1 MNQILDRLDQAL
13 SRVGYTYG
21 VLAYNLAHAK
31 LPPGVSFEQ
40 FLDDVVGDFP
50 IQDRYE

>member
-13 SRVGYTYG
+13 TRVGYTYG
-21 VLAYNLAHAK
+21 ALAYNLAHAK

-40 FLDDVVGDFP
+40 FLDDVVGNLE
-50 IQDRYE
+50 IQDKYE